1 MKVMFVA
8 RLTRVD
14 TIMPITYLSSRTNKA
29 TLNDLVSLKRV
40 IRYLENYKD
49 RGITIHCTDL
59 RIVCWCDAS
68 FTAHINPARS
78 HTGYIISCGTR
89 LSYLHARSGKQKSGA
104 TSSTCLWMREV
115 LNDIKHTPLQSV
127 LIYQDNTSAIDIVK
141 DGTEV
146 TKKSKHLHAKVG
158 AVHHQLIAGRLQI
171 EHLGT
176 DSMTADVLTKP
187 LSHEVIL
194 RHTSHIMGDS
204 YLVESLK
211 K

>member
-1 MKVMFVA
+1 M
-8 RLTRVD
+8 
-14 TIMPITYLSSRTNKA
+14 
-29 TLNDLVSLKRV
+29 
-40 IRYLENYKD
+40 
-49 RGITIHCTDL
+49 
-59 RIVCWCDAS
+59 
-68 FTAHINPARS
+68 
-78 HTGYIISCGTR
+78 
-89 LSYLHARSGKQKSGA
+89 HAVEKQKSGA
-104 TSSTCLWMREV
+104 TSSTDVEVIALTEAMKMCLWMREV
-115 LNDIKHTPLQSV
+115 LNDIKITPLQSV

-187 LSHEVIL
+187 LSHEVFL

-204 YLVESLK
+204 YLMKSQEK
-211 K
+211 